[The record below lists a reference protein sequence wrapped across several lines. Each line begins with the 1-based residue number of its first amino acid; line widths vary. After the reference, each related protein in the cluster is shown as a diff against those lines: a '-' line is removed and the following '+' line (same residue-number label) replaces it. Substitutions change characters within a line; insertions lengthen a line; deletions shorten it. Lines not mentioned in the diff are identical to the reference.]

1 MFTNSLRFRDFSSY
15 ILFFFLSFVFLS
27 ILCLI
32 FFSSVFL
39 SFNLFHLLFFSYYSR
54 IHLHQIYFKL
64 RRSTVRLHG
73 PVRFLKPQRGS
84 PSGHK
89 PSIGKLTIL
98 IERTVVTANYNLKPI
113 RLIAA
118 EISDNLQY
126 AHQKFYLFIHY
137 AAQKYGVFKQ

>member
-1 MFTNSLRFRDFSSY
+1 M
-15 ILFFFLSFVFLS
+15 
-27 ILCLI
+27 
-32 FFSSVFL
+32 
-39 SFNLFHLLFFSYYSR
+39 
-54 IHLHQIYFKL
+54 
-64 RRSTVRLHG
+64 RLHG

-98 IERTVVTANYNLKPI
+98 IERTVVTVYYNLKPI

-126 AHQKFYLFIHY
+126 AHQIFYLFIHY
-137 AAQKYGVFKQ
+137 ATQKYGVFKQ